1 MTTKRHKLS
10 NAKSKTKTVKCR
22 PSQDQLKVYCR
33 EAANTFNQFEHSF
46 DKIETSNFERE
57 LAKMFKIPFS
67 PSKYTPRNDYYT
79 YINYQWMAKKG
90 EEIKKEQKYTIQ
102 NIIKLIQKKNLTQK
116 YLKKLIEKN

>member
-46 DKIETSNFERE
+46 NKLETENFERE
-57 LAKMFKIPFS
+57 LVKMFKIPLIIIHTLTTGGCH
-67 PSKYTPRNDYYT
+67 KK
-79 YINYQWMAKKG
+79 AKKLKR
-90 EEIKKEQKYTIQ
+90 IKNTMFK
-102 NIIKLIQKKNLTQK
+102 
-116 YLKKLIEKN
+116 